1 VLALVSSEGFRVGL
15 LATAYGFGFRHGID
29 WDHIAAITDITSSQD
44 ESRRS
49 LGLATLYAVGHGLVV
64 LALGTAAILAG
75 ERLPDGVDQAMGRVV
90 GATLLLLGVVVF
102 WSLAR
107 HGRDFRMRSRWML
120 VFAGVR
126 RGARWVRSRRAAAG
140 PVVVEPV
147 VIDHEHP
154 HDDDHHD
161 GLAAPVP
168 APAAAAVKTAH
179 KHAHRHLGTLP
190 DDPFLNY
197 GRGTAFGV
205 GMLHGIG
212 AETPTQILLFVAA
225 AGVGGR
231 GAGLLMLVA
240 FLVGLL
246 SSNTLIAVAST
257 FGFLRATRNFAVYAT
272 VAVLTGTFSLAL
284 GTLFLLGR
292 DSVLPAI
299 FSG

>member
-1 VLALVSSEGFRVGL
+1 VLALVSSEGFRIGL

-44 ESRRS
+44 DSRRS
-49 LGLATLYAVGHGLVV
+49 LGLATLYATGHGLVV

-120 VFAGVR
+120 VFAGLR
-126 RGARWVRSRRAAAG
+126 RGARWVRSRRTPTAPG
-140 PVVVEPV
+140 RPL
-147 VIDHEHP
+147 VIDHDHP
-154 HDDDHHD
+154 HGDDHH
-161 GLAAPVP
+161 LTEPSPEATI
-168 APAAAAVKTAH
+168 AAAAVTTKH

-231 GAGLLMLVA
+231 AGGLLMLVA
-240 FLVGLL
+240 FLAGLL
-246 SSNTLIAVAST
+246 SSNTLIALAST

-272 VAVLTGTFSLAL
+272 VAVLTGSFSLAL

-299 FSG
+299 FGG